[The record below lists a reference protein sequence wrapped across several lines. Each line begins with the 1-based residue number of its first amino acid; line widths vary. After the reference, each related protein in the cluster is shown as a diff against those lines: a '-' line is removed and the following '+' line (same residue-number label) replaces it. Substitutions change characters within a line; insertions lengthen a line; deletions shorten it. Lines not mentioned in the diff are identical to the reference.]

1 MLSFSRYRAKPLWV
15 INPWSQNCEFYVHVV
30 SLAVTPLSSI
40 FSILSSKLFLEF
52 FSWHMKIANFFISLL
67 NQLFWLF
74 NSQSLLLLL
83 REFLQRNK
91 MKKIFI
97 VDSDMYHNIV
107 LQAKEVVKAAGYFRW
122 IKWHL
127 ALGCLPVA
135 NHFLEILNLSNAV

>member
-1 MLSFSRYRAKPLWV
+1 MLSFSQYWAKPLWV

-74 NSQSLLLLL
+74 NSQSLRCCCTNFCKETKWKRFSLL
-83 REFLQRNK
+83 
-91 MKKIFI
+91 I
-97 VDSDMYHNIV
+97 VTCTTI
-107 LQAKEVVKAAGYFRW
+107 YFRQKRLSKLLGFFCEEDIFCFVRFQKFSW
-122 IKWHL
+122 IYIPPKSS
-127 ALGCLPVA
+127 
-135 NHFLEILNLSNAV
+135 ILQIF